1 MSGEREA
8 ALAAALS
15 HLESGRPAEAER
27 LCRAIVVGAGAAK
40 DTLHARALAGLG
52 AALLALGR
60 LDEAIVACE
69 TAVAIA
75 PRLAEANFNLG
86 GVYVAANRPADALQ
100 RYEQAIAANPD
111 LIEAHF
117 GMGATLGLMRRPREA
132 AEAYEKALA
141 IDADFAEAACE
152 LGKTLQALGRLEEA
166 ARRFEQALDV
176 DPDYAEARFG
186 QATAYLALERPADSI
201 ASCDRVLASDPNHGA
216 AHRARGRALVAL
228 QRHVEAL
235 ENFRRAAQLLPDD
248 ARIAHELAGALDAT
262 DRHDE
267 AISACERAVA
277 LDPNLAAAH
286 GDLGALLV
294 MSGRF
299 TEAEAAYIKA
309 VALEPTRVVHYA
321 ALAGLR
327 KMRSDDPILLE
338 MEKLARD
345 VASLSQPDQLSLHFA
360 LGKAYA
366 ACGEHERSFEH
377 YLKGNALK
385 RESLTYDER
394 QMFGRL
400 ERIRYFFTPA
410 LMASRTGSG
419 DPARVPVFI
428 VGMPR
433 SGTTLAEQILASHPD
448 AFGAGERIDL
458 QKAAGPTYPECVLAM
473 THGALTNLGSNYV
486 AGLAPLA
493 PEAARIIDKMPNNFH
508 YLGLIR
514 LALPNARI
522 IHMRRDPV
530 DTCLSC
536 FTTRFKGDNLPFSY
550 DLAELGRYYRAYV
563 KLMAHWRKLL
573 GSDGFLEVDY
583 EALVDDVEGQARR
596 ILGHCGL
603 PWNDAC
609 LAFYETKREVRTAS
623 AIQVRQPIY
632 RSSVGRWRPSASVLK
647 PLLDALAVENG

>member
-1 MSGEREA
+1 MTAEREA
-8 ALAAALS
+8 ALATALS
-15 HLESGRPAEAER
+15 YLESGRPADAER
-27 LCRAIVVGAGAAK
+27 IYRALVEGAAK
-40 DTLHARALAGLG
+40 DTPHARALAGLG
-52 AALLALGR
+52 AALLTQGR
-60 LDEAIVACE
+60 LDDAIAACE
-69 TAVAIA
+69 AAIA
-75 PRLAEANFNLG
+75 IDADLAEANFNLAG
-86 GVYVAANRPADALQ
+86 AYVAANRLADALAC
-100 RYEQAIAANPD
+100 YAKGVAAKPD
-111 LIEAHF
+111 LVEAYY
-117 GMGATLGLMRRPREA
+117 GMGVVLGLLHRPQEA
-132 AEAYEKALA
+132 AAAYENALA

-152 LGKTLQALGRLEEA
+152 LGKTLQALGRHEESA
-166 ARRFEQALDV
+166 QRFKQALDV

-186 QATAYLALERPADSI
+186 QAMAYLVLERHAD
-201 ASCDRVLASDPNHGA
+201 AVTAFDRVLASEPNRVA
-216 AHRARGRALVAL
+216 AHRGRAGALVAL

-248 ARIAHELAGALDAT
+248 ARIAHELAGALDAANH
-262 DRHDE
+262 HDE
-267 AISACERAVA
+267 AIAACERAVA

-299 TEAEAAYIKA
+299 TEAEASYIKA
-309 VALEPTRVVHYA
+309 VALEPRRVIHYA

-394 QMFGRL
+394 QMLGRI

-410 LMASRTGSG
+410 LMASRMGSG
-419 DPARVPVFI
+419 DPSPVPVFI

-433 SGTTLAEQILASHPD
+433 SGTTLAEQILASHPQL
-448 AFGAGERIDL
+448 FGAGERIDL
-458 QKAAGPTYPECVLAM
+458 QKAAGQTYPECVLAM
-473 THGALTNLGSNYV
+473 THGALTSFGSNYV

-493 PEAARIIDKMPNNFH
+493 PGAARIIDKMPNNFH

-550 DLAELGRYYRAYV
+550 DLAELGRYYRAYE
-563 KLMAHWRKLL
+563 KLMEHWRKLL

-596 ILGHCGL
+596 MVSYCGL
-603 PWNDAC
+603 TWNDAC
-609 LAFYETKREVRTAS
+609 LTFYKTKREVRTAS
-623 AIQVRQPIY
+623 AVQVRQPIY
-632 RSSVGRWRPSASVLK
+632 RTSVGRARPSDAVLK
-647 PLLDALAVENG
+647 PLLDALTAERA